1 MTYTEYTAT
10 LAGLIVTGVVKRY
23 SAPPTQLSTAQ
34 LPAQWPRL
42 PQGETTIASL
52 GGEMGLPSFTC
63 DLVVAIEVIGQNTQ
77 PANYAKCLAVIDAM
91 QTALTTEA
99 LDGVVDTW
107 TLRMDVEQIGD
118 AAYWV
123 IVATVTG
130 SE

>member
-42 PQGETTIASL
+42 PQGETTIASM
-52 GGEMGLPSFTC
+52 GGQMGLPSLTC
-63 DLVVAIEVIGQNTQ
+63 DLVIAVEVIGQNTQ
-77 PANYAKCLAVIDAM
+77 PANYAKALGIIDAL
-91 QTALTTEA
+91 QTVLTAEA
-99 LDGVVDTW
+99 LDGVVDSW
-107 TLRMDVEQIGD
+107 TLRLDAEQIGD

-130 SE
+130 SD